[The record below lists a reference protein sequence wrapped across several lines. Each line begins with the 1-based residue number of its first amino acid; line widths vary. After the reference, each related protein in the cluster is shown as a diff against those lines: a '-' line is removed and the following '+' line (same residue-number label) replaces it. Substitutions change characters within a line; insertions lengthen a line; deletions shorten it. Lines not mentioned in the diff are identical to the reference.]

1 VATTTIITMLPADEL
16 LTVPAPHGRILPTG
30 RAVPPLRTD
39 LRRIP
44 SLRTALSVA
53 STYAQTIGIIV
64 AAVWI
69 GRWWAYL
76 LAFLLMGRAHA
87 QLAALMHEAAH
98 RLLFRNKAANDWVGR
113 WLLGYP
119 SFAPTDQYR
128 RAHMAH
134 HREEFGPEE
143 PDMALYVGYPI
154 PPDSFRRKLWRDATG
169 QTGWKLLKGLFRA
182 TRSSDAGPRRAAR
195 SIVAVQLGL
204 AAISAL
210 AGYPL
215 VYWLLWFLPYMTFW
229 RVINRLRSIAEHGG
243 MTRSSDRRRT
253 THSVHQ
259 HPPARFVLVPYWIGW
274 HLAHHCDSGIPM
286 RHLPR
291 YHRELVRSGYIADGL
306 EYASYPAL
314 WRALSSGPL
323 RPPRPSTAAPTS

>member
-1 VATTTIITMLPADEL
+1 MAEVLTTMLPPEGL
-16 LTVPAPHGRILPTG
+16 LTTPVADGPILPTG
-30 RAVPPLRTD
+30 RPVPALRAD
-39 LRRIP
+39 LRRVP
-44 SLRTALSVA
+44 SLRNAFSVVSA
-53 STYAQTIGIIV
+53 YAQTLGIIV

-69 GRWWAYL
+69 GQWWSYL

-119 SFAPTDQYR
+119 SFSPTDQYR

-143 PDMALYVGYPI
+143 PDLPLYVGYPI

-169 QTGWKLLKGLFRA
+169 QTGWKLLKGLFGA
-182 TRSSDAGPRRAAR
+182 TRSADAGTRRAAR
-195 SIVAVQLGL
+195 SIIGVQVAL
-204 AAISAL
+204 AVTSAL

-215 VYWLLWFLPYMTFW
+215 VYWLLWFAPYMTVW

-243 MTRSSDRRRT
+243 MTRSTDRRRT
-253 THSVHQ
+253 THSVRQ
-259 HPPARFVLVPYWIGW
+259 HPLARFMLVPYWIGW

-286 RHLPR
+286 RHLR
-291 YHRELVRSGYIADGL
+291 RFHKELVRSGYIADGL
-306 EYASYPAL
+306 EYRSYPAL
-314 WRALSSGPL
+314 WRALSSGAP
-323 RPPRPSTAAPTS
+323 AAQA